1 MRHFLRSTRSTWF
14 KLMKATSRTKPTAE
28 ADIMPVLLVSVALGG
43 TFLLARRRTDMTT
56 ASRISPRDMQY
67 LCEGSSNLLCKAK
80 SDGYVLQFKKDVCK
94 DRTSQMIDLE
104 RHRLMQ
110 QFLARWF
117 AGSNVSVPEIL
128 SVPASDVRAV
138 DAHILASRSKA
149 VRKERLDVGSDIRV
163 MLLRREDLLSPACVS
178 LEVTPGCGLQ
188 ELQGIPSRHCMMYSE
203 SLLNPTQMQND
214 PNLQVFSAD
223 MAERSAGLAASLR
236 EKSDQHCLRTEM
248 FGADGACFGLAG
260 SARGDVEKFLQQ
272 VGLSVE
278 EISKLGAQ
286 AIRPVLAPL
295 QKLQAFAAGNAEKYA
310 AEVFAA
316 LHNQGGQAAVDDLL
330 DGLNDAKLI
339 EAVVGKARAQRSSPN
354 AIRVQQEQE
363 AVKLLSHKWKS
374 YQVEEAKRWLLR
386 FLLGRASFQAKVL
399 LNFYQESQGQTGP
412 WAEQRFQR
420 ASELLPKEGWTSGWW
435 VRATLVGIE
444 LNLDEIARSSA
455 ELETLVAKYKE
466 AL

>member
-1 MRHFLRSTRSTWF
+1 MLDILSSPKRRSHPTFTTQVNRQLASLYYVYTDVYNILYIYTKLCLYKCNKVLGVGDIKRKFDPASLPRTCGVSAMRHFLRSTRSTWF

-286 AIRPVLAPL
+286 SDKTCPGTSP
-295 QKLQAFAAGNAEKYA
+295 KAAG
-310 AEVFAA
+310 VC
-316 LHNQGGQAAVDDLL
+316 
-330 DGLNDAKLI
+330 
-339 EAVVGKARAQRSSPN
+339 
-354 AIRVQQEQE
+354 
-363 AVKLLSHKWKS
+363 
-374 YQVEEAKRWLLR
+374 
-386 FLLGRASFQAKVL
+386 GR
-399 LNFYQESQGQTGP
+399 
-412 WAEQRFQR
+412 
-420 ASELLPKEGWTSGWW
+420 
-435 VRATLVGIE
+435 
-444 LNLDEIARSSA
+444 
-455 ELETLVAKYKE
+455 
-466 AL
+466 